1 MNRYRDWL
9 GQAERD
15 LEKAAVDMEHGYH
28 EWVCFTC
35 QQAAEK
41 AVKAL
46 CMNRNLGVWGHSVTA
61 MLRSLAGILEIPEEI
76 ITLGQILDAYYIPTR
91 YPNGFDSGK
100 PADYYNAK
108 MSSEA
113 LDAADRIIGFCK
125 DNIA

>member
-1 MNRYRDWL
+1 MD
-9 GQAERD
+9 QAERD
-15 LEKAAVDMEHGYH
+15 LGKAKVDMEHSYH

-41 AVKAL
+41 AVKSL
-46 CMNRNLGVWGHSVTA
+46 CMRRNLGVWGHSITA
-61 MLRSLAGILEIPEEI
+61 MLRTIASSLEIPPEI
-76 ITLGQILDAYYIPTR
+76 LTLGQILDAYYIPTR
-91 YPNGFDSGK
+91 YPNGFDVGK

-113 LDAADRIIGFCK
+113 LDAAHKIIRFCK